1 MPFGMGPR
9 NCVGMR
15 FAMEEIKLA
24 LCTLVKH
31 LRFVPVAETPVII
44 PFPFFFF
51 NLNLVSVHRNLF
63 FNYLQQEK
71 MEFEDGFLVNTQAR
85 HPIVVGIELRE

>member
-44 PFPFFFF
+44 SFSICLK
-51 NLNLVSVHRNLF
+51 LNLMVEINFLF
-63 FNYLQQEK
+63 SLQQEK